1 MKSKFFDCLSATV
14 LGAAI
19 AIATPALA
27 QHAGGGMPGGG
38 MHFGGGMPA

>member
-27 QHAGGGMPGGG
+27 HHAGGGMPGGG